1 LFNLWANKS
10 QLSVQKPSAS
20 VNNPTAAVTLLSLNM
35 KPMSGQSL
43 ATSTGSWVEVCP
55 MSGPCTASAPGCG
68 PQICPQRGPCSAT
81 NCFQGF

>member
-1 LFNLWANKS
+1 MKLFNLWANKS

-43 ATSTGSWVEVCP
+43 ATSTGS
-55 MSGPCTASAPGCG
+55 
-68 PQICPQRGPCSAT
+68 
-81 NCFQGF
+81 